1 MLPVIPKATGGEYTA
16 SCIVSA
22 YNSTSGEAFLYV
34 EFKEK
39 VRQIQLE
46 NYMQTMDATEVRF
59 DTFSAKTK
67 NQVSTYDDEC
77 AKTLFTFHKKSKEP
91 GWTLVERGTPS
102 VETKAPAEPSAAEFL
117 AQERE
122 DLLVQEDVM
131 RADPDAFQHDGGYA
145 GPILGKQKMAG
156 QAESPSGSGGR
167 KRQRGRALAMLHA
180 GLESLAVEET
190 EMDAMADELA
200 KAKEDNVSL
209 SVKNDNLEV
218 DNAGLATEIGDLKAR
233 NNQLEMKAGTL
244 IQMVRGLSKEK
255 SGAARSSREEVSV
268 KNSMIV
274 ELLADKERLKVE
286 KTEAIVTAVQLRA
299 DKDTLEQRVNY
310 IREFMGEAGPTAL
323 SSDWMMPDIRIGG
336 SKAKFVFRFVG
347 PIPSSLESA
356 YGRFRVKT
364 FKTAAVGIH
373 SYVFVHADVMC
384 TRAEFEVASAS
395 VLGAATTLEFISHHS
410 RIAARDQSH
419 GPQQWTPAMFECM
432 ISRALARQ

>member
-1 MLPVIPKATGGEYTA
+1 M
-16 SCIVSA
+16 VSA
-22 YNSTSGEAFLYV
+22 YNSETGEAWIYA

-39 VRQIQLE
+39 IRMSQFKNYLE
-46 NYMQTMDATEVRF
+46 KQMNATQVEF
-59 DTFSAKTK
+59 GTFSADQTG
-67 NQVSTYDDEC
+67 QASTYDGEC
-77 AKTLFTFHKKSKEP
+77 AIALFSVIDYSKKS
-91 GWTLVERGTPS
+91 GWNLAKLGKPLVEP
-102 VETKAPAEPSAAEFL
+102 KAPAEPSAAEFL

-122 DLLVQEDVM
+122 DLLVQEEVM
-131 RADPDAFQHDGGYA
+131 SEDPEAFQHDGGYA

-156 QAESPSGSGGR
+156 RAESPSGSGDW
-167 KRQRGRALAMLHA
+167 KRQRGCVLNMFEDLVK
-180 GLESLAVEET
+180 G
-190 EMDAMADELA
+190 EMDAMAGELA
-200 KAKEDNVSL
+200 KTKEDNAGL
-209 SVKNDNLEV
+209 SVKNDNLKA
-218 DNAGLATEIGDLKAR
+218 DNEGLVAEIDDLKAR

-274 ELLADKERLKVE
+274 ELMADKDRLKVE

-299 DKDTLEQRVNY
+299 DKDILEQRVNY

-364 FKTAAVGIH
+364 FKAAAVGIH
-373 SYVFVHADVMC
+373 SYVFVHVDVMC
-384 TRAEFEVASAS
+384 TRAEFEIASAS